1 MDSVWG
7 QWYNLIFNTLIA
19 TFGQVWI
26 VIAIFIIV
34 AVLLGLVLGID
45 IRLNL
50 IITSAL
56 ALVILL
62 SQGLFYGVLGFIV
75 TIGLVFIFWVL
86 LRRVIQTQ

>member
-7 QWYNLIFNTLIA
+7 QWYNLIFNTLVA
-19 TFGQVWI
+19 TFGQVWV
-26 VIAIFIIV
+26 VIAIFIII
-34 AVLLGLVLGID
+34 AILLGLVLGID

-62 SQGLFYGVLGFIV
+62 SQGLFNGALGFIIS
-75 TIGLVFIFWVL
+75 IGLVFILWVL